1 MRDEQSASQPAPDE
15 QKPPGA
21 AADHSARPQADAR
34 PRRPRRS
41 VVHAPAK
48 DISPVL
54 KGWDYEN
61 GTLNVRKI
69 TGLDGAPKLQMRVSL
84 GLLQMELNG
93 RPDGQR
99 PHGYES
105 LLEYFERQLSDHQER
120 NGNDRGFRLSAP
132 QCESL
137 REEAAMYYQRYLSLF
152 VLGEFT
158 GVVSDTARNLRVLDL
173 CGHYAATEQDRLILE
188 QYRPY
193 LVMMHTRAAASIDFQ
208 AKRYTAALGIID
220 NGLRE
225 IRDFFSRFG
234 HEGAFNQ
241 CSEVKVLKQFARD
254 IRRRLPVDPVQ
265 KLQRRLDRA
274 VKEERYEDAARLRDE
289 INELKKQPA

>member
-1 MRDEQSASQPAPDE
+1 
-15 QKPPGA
+15 
-21 AADHSARPQADAR
+21 
-34 PRRPRRS
+34 
-41 VVHAPAK
+41 
-48 DISPVL
+48 L

-69 TGLDGAPKLQMRVSL
+69 TGIDGEPKLQMRESL

-99 PHGYES
+99 PHGCES
-105 LLEYFERQLSDHQER
+105 LLEYFERQLSDHEQR
-120 NGNDRGFRLSAP
+120 NGSALGFRLTAQ

-137 REEAAMYYQRYLSLF
+137 REEASMYYQRYLSLF
-152 VLGEFT
+152 VLGEFL
-158 GVVSDTARNLRVLDL
+158 GVVSDTARNLRVLDM
-173 CGHYAATEQDRLILE
+173 CGSYAAGEQDRLILE

-208 AKRYTAALGIID
+208 EKRYAAALQIID
-220 NGLRE
+220 QGLAK
-225 IRDFFSRFG
+225 IRDFFNRFG
-234 HEGAFNQ
+234 QQSAYAQ

-274 VKEERYEDAARLRDE
+274 VREERYEDAARFRDE
-289 INELKKQPA
+289 INDLKTQRA